1 VSRDQKAIDASE
13 LQDKADK
20 VRSLQASLQEANAV
34 SERLRVSL
42 DAKTHALEQAE
53 NRVATLQ
60 RERERV
66 TKDLT
71 EFERD
76 LRAARL
82 ESKRFGA
89 ELQRLKLDQ
98 QAATAKQGADER
110 LEREYRSAQD
120 KLRVLRLELDEERA
134 TCRSLE
140 RWREDHKCGT

>member
-1 VSRDQKAIDASE
+1 MSRDQKAIDASE

-98 QAATAKQGADER
+98 ATAKQGADER